1 MQDELDLCVERLQ
14 DPDTSLYDG
23 ALEIMR
29 AQIKASTTSMTS
41 VPKPL
46 KFLRKH
52 YQTIK
57 DIHAKIENQKTKQ
70 NCAEIVSVLSMT
82 CTEGR
87 DCLNYKLFGIEGEI
101 GEWGHEY
108 VRHLSGE
115 IAEEWYV

>member
-1 MQDELDLCVERLQ
+1 V
-14 DPDTSLYDG
+14 SLYHA
-23 ALEIMR
+23 ALESMSTL
-29 AQIKASTTSMTS
+29 IKASTTSMTS

-52 YQTIK
+52 YQTMK
-57 DIHAKIENQKTKQ
+57 DIHEKIADPKVKQ
-70 NCAEIVSVLSMT
+70 FCADVVSVLAMT

-87 DCLNYKLFGIEGEI
+87 DCLTYKLLGLGNDI

-115 IAEEWYV
+115 IAEEW